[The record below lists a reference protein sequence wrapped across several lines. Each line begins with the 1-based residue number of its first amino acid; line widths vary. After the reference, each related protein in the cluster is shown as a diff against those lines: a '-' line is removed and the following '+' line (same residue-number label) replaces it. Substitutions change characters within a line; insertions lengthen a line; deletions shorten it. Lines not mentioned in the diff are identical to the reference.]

1 MIGIT
6 STMNGE
12 TTDNQKW
19 PVDILLMSREVRE
32 QAKGLLEHLH
42 DLLFLLE
49 ALLYRDLFRRDSYL
63 YGDILSQSFRANKC
77 MGVLKKGANLE

>member
-19 PVDILLMSREVRE
+19 PVDILLTSREVRE
-32 QAKGLLEHLH
+32 QAKGLLEAAQ
-42 DLLFLLE
+42 LFM
-49 ALLYRDLFRRDSYL
+49 RREEFIRS
-63 YGDILSQSFRANKC
+63 G
-77 MGVLKKGANLE
+77 